1 MLPLC
6 HTVVRARKSPL
17 PGGAFS
23 DRRYGWSCGRIT
35 ECRIQKKHT
44 AVEVLPVGD
53 LSETIGLFFLFV
65 GDATKVPRQKRK
77 KCIPRSTILCT
88 INGMETR

>member
-6 HTVVRARKSPL
+6 HTVVRARKSPP

-53 LSETIGLFFLFV
+53 LFSPICYPYSCGDVDIFSV
-65 GDATKVPRQKRK
+65 GKSYAF
-77 KCIPRSTILCT
+77 RSL
-88 INGMETR
+88 